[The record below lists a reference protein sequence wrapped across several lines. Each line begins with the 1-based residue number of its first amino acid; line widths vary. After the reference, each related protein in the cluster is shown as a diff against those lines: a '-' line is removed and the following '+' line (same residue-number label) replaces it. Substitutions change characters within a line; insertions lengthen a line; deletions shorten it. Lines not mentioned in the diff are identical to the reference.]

1 MTDIVRT
8 QIAAFLK
15 AALIPTLYCA
25 FFAWTC
31 VSLVHA

>member
-1 MTDIVRT
+1 MSDILRT

-15 AALIPTLYCA
+15 AALIPALYGT